1 MVPVASV
8 GRCVA
13 GSELDASGMVVVGS
27 SVAIVS
33 VGACIEEMRV
43 YSVRATATRTLLLPK
58 TAPGRTGPHPFAN
71 NYSSS
76 FFASASSEAEA
87 STAGSAMTCS
97 LGPSGSHPSGI
108 STWLLPLAM
117 LR

>member
-1 MVPVASV
+1 MVPVASA

-33 VGACIEEMRV
+33 LGALCEDARV
-43 YSVRATATRTLLLPK
+43 FSPRPATRTLLLPK

>member
-1 MVPVASV
+1 MVPVASA

-13 GSELDASGMVVVGS
+13 GSELDASGIVVVGS
-27 SVAIVS
+27 SVAIVRW
-33 VGACIEEMRV
+33 ALYEEMRV